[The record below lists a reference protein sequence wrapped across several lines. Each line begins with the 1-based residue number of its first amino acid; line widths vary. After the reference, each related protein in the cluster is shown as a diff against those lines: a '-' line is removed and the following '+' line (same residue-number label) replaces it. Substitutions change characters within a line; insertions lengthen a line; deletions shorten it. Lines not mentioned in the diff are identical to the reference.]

1 MEQLKKTKKNVP
13 MTNLVNFTKR
23 LFRLFRVRSRDE
35 FKKLVRKDEPK
46 LSKTQID
53 ELIDLNKDILV
64 RIGDDADYDGMGN
77 YGRFPP
83 IKKDKKNC

>member
-1 MEQLKKTKKNVP
+1 
-13 MTNLVNFTKR
+13 MTNLINFTKR
-23 LFRLFRVRSRDE
+23 LFRLFRVRSKDE
-35 FKKLVRKDEPK
+35 FKKLIRKDEPK
-46 LSKTQID
+46 LSNTQID

-83 IKKDKKNC
+83 IKKK

>member
-1 MEQLKKTKKNVP
+1 MII
-13 MTNLVNFTKR
+13 NFTKR

-35 FKKLVRKDEPK
+35 FKKLVRKEEPK

-53 ELIDLNKDILV
+53 ELIELNKDILI
-64 RIGDDADYDGMGN
+64 RLGDDADYDGMGN

-83 IKKDKKNC
+83 IKKDNKSP

>member
-23 LFRLFRVRSRDE
+23 LFRLFRARSKDE

-46 LSKTQID
+46 LSKVQID
-53 ELIDLNKDILV
+53 ELIELNKDIFS

-83 IKKDKKNC
+83 IKKDNE

>member
-1 MEQLKKTKKNVP
+1 MKYMKQLTKRWKKKYMKTII
-13 MTNLVNFTKR
+13 NFIKRLPR
-23 LFRLFRVRSRDE
+23 LFR
-35 FKKLVRKDEPK
+35 KDKQTK
-46 LSKTQID
+46 LSVAQID

-83 IKKDKKNC
+83 IEKVDKKRNLHND

>member
-1 MEQLKKTKKNVP
+1 MII
-13 MTNLVNFTKR
+13 NFTKR

-64 RIGDDADYDGMGN
+64 RIGDDADYDGMGDW
-77 YGRFPP
+77 GRFPP
-83 IKKDKKNC
+83 IKKNNE

>member
-1 MEQLKKTKKNVP
+1 MKYMGQLKKIWKNVP

-46 LSKTQID
+46 LSVAQID
-53 ELIDLNKDILV
+53 ELIELNKDILT
-64 RIGDDADYDGMGN
+64 
-77 YGRFPP
+77 
-83 IKKDKKNC
+83 KLKD

>member
-1 MEQLKKTKKNVP
+1 MEQLKKRKKNIQ

-23 LFRLFRVRSRDE
+23 LFRLFRARSKDE

-46 LSKTQID
+46 LSKVQID
-53 ELIDLNKDILV
+53 ELIELNKDIFS

-83 IKKDKKNC
+83 IKKDNE

>member
-1 MEQLKKTKKNVP
+1 MII
-13 MTNLVNFTKR
+13 NFTKR

-53 ELIDLNKDILV
+53 ELIELNNDILV
-64 RIGDDADYDGMGN
+64 RIGDDADYDGMGDW
-77 YGRFPP
+77 GRFPP
-83 IKKDKKNC
+83 IKKNNE

>member
-1 MEQLKKTKKNVP
+1 MQ
-13 MTNLVNFTKR
+13 MTNLFNFTKR

-35 FKKLVRKDEPK
+35 FKKLIRKEEPK
-46 LSKTQID
+46 LSKAQID
-53 ELIDLNKDILV
+53 ELIELNKDILV

-83 IKKDKKNC
+83 IKK

>member
-1 MEQLKKTKKNVP
+1 

-35 FKKLVRKDEPK
+35 FKKLVRKEEPK

-53 ELIDLNKDILV
+53 ELIELNKETLA

-83 IKKDKKNC
+83 NKK